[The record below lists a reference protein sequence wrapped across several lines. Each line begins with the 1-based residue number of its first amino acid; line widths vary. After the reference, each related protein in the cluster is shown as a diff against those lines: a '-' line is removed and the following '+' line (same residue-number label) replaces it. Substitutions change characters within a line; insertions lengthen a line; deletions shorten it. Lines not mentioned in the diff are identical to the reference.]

1 MTVSGNH
8 PDGAVVGRLRHA
20 VFAVTTGLSAFLL
33 FLVQP
38 LISKAILPWFGGG
51 PGVWTTAMLFFQLVL
66 LAGYAY
72 AHGLSAR
79 LGVRA
84 QVVVHGLVLTVA
96 LLCLP
101 IALDPVWKPTSA
113 DEPVARI
120 LALLSLSVGVPYFA
134 LSTTG
139 PLLQRWFGT
148 LFPRRLPYGLYA
160 LSNAGSLF
168 ALLAYPTIFEGRFD
182 VADQSRGWSW
192 AFGAFALGVV
202 GCAWGLFSSAA
213 RTPADAPTDKVAAA
227 PSTLRDR
234 ALWFSLSL
242 MPSWMLLAITN
253 QLCIDV
259 ASVPFLWVAPLTIYL
274 LSFIICFGSSRAYHR
289 GVFAALWVIATTALC
304 GQLIDPT
311 EGPLPRQI
319 AIYLCAFAACAM
331 LCHGELARR
340 RPALDQ
346 LTAYYLWIS
355 IGGAAGGLFVGVVSP
370 FIFVDYYELH
380 LGVIACYALVLSLL
394 VAERS
399 QSNVRL
405 PLLLTALGLGA
416 NVFGLA
422 AAISLSQGADQISG
436 RTITQMRNFYGVLR
450 VAETKDARVL
460 SHGRI
465 WHGIQRTEPGRRG
478 EATLYYGEDS
488 GIARVLRQS
497 QSSTSPQRIGIVGLG
512 IGTLA
517 RFGKADDV
525 YRFYEIDPNVIAIA
539 QKYFTFLKD
548 SAARVELIEGD
559 ARLSLEREAPQ
570 RFDALVI
577 DAFSSDAIPVH
588 LLTAEAFTMYRKHI
602 RDDGVLAVHVS
613 NRYLDLVPVALGS
626 AREIGWNARV
636 VRVDANFEKL
646 ISPSTWVL
654 LAPIPSRLTFGSRE
668 ESVTPRL
675 WTDARSSLFD
685 VLR

>member
-1 MTVSGNH
+1 VSSTTA
-8 PDGAVVGRLRHA
+8 DDSLVGRALYVA
-20 VFAVTTGLSAFLL
+20 FAVTTGLSAFLL

-79 LGVRA
+79 LPARV
-84 QVVVHGLVLTVA
+84 QVAVHCVVLAVG

-101 IALDPVWKPTSA
+101 VALNAAWKPTTA
-113 DEPVARI
+113 DDPVLRI
-120 LALLSLSVGVPYFA
+120 LGLLSLSVGVPYFA

-148 LFPRRLPYGLYA
+148 LFPGRVPYGLYA
-160 LSNAGSLF
+160 LSNAGSLL
-168 ALLAYPTIFEGRFD
+168 ALLAYPTVFEGRFD
-182 VADQSRGWSW
+182 VVDQSRGWSW

-202 GCAWGLFSSAA
+202 GCAAGLLT
-213 RTPADAPTDKVAAA
+213 RTTTTIVSTEAVEPAPRGT
-227 PSTLRDR
+227 STQRDR
-234 ALWFSLSL
+234 SLWFALSM

-253 QLCIDV
+253 QLCVDV
-259 ASVPFLWVAPLTIYL
+259 ASVPFLWVAPLTLYL
-274 LSFIICFGSSRAYHR
+274 LSFIICFGSPRAYHR

-311 EGPLPRQI
+311 EGPLTRQV
-319 AIYLCAFAACAM
+319 AIYLAAFAACAM

-340 RPALDQ
+340 RPALDK
-346 LTAYYLWIS
+346 LTEYYLWIS
-355 IGGAAGGLFVGVVSP
+355 IGGAAGGLFVGVLSP
-370 FIFVDYYELH
+370 YIFVDYYELH
-380 LGVIACYALVLSLL
+380 LGVIACYGLVLALL
-394 VAERS
+394 VADRRLPG
-399 QSNVRL
+399 VRL
-405 PLLLTALGLGA
+405 PLLLTALGLG
-416 NVFGLA
+416 VSMFGLA
-422 AAISLSQGADQISG
+422 AAISLSQGADQVSG
-436 RTITQMRNFYGVLR
+436 RTISQLRNFYGVLR
-450 VAETKDARVL
+450 VAETKGARIL

-465 WHGIQRTEPGRRG
+465 WHGIQRTEPERRS

-497 QSSTSPQRIGIVGLG
+497 QSNVLPQRIGVVGLG

-517 RFGKADDV
+517 RFGKRGDV
-525 YRFYEIDPNVIAIA
+525 YRFYEIDPNVIELA
-539 QKYFTFLKD
+539 QKHFTFLKD
-548 SAARVELIEGD
+548 TAARVEIIEGD
-559 ARLSLEREAPQ
+559 ARLTLEREAPQ
-570 RFDALVI
+570 RFDVLVI
-577 DAFSSDAIPVH
+577 DAFSSDAIPIH
-588 LLTAEAFTMYRKHI
+588 LLTKEAFAIYRRHI

-626 AREIGWNARV
+626 GRETSLTVRV
-636 VRVDANFEKL
+636 VRVEANFEKL

-654 LAPIPSRLTFGSRE
+654 LAPDPARLTFGSS
-668 ESVTPRL
+668 ESSVKPRL
-675 WTDARSSLFD
+675 WTDSRSSLFD